1 VFVDG
6 EDAALA
12 ATAVSTTVTSDVPII
27 SERAMYWAGSFNTW
41 FEAHNSFGVTST
53 ATKWALAEGRVG
65 GPVGFGTFVLVANP
79 AAVAAEIRATFLRT
93 NGTTVVKT
101 YTVQPTSRFNIWVN
115 NDVPELA
122 NEEFG
127 VVIEVLNGV
136 NVAVERAMYWRSGG
150 VDFAGG
156 TNATAVRLP

>member
-1 VFVDG
+1 
-6 EDAALA
+6 
-12 ATAVSTTVTSDVPII
+12 
-27 SERAMYWAGSFNTW
+27 MYWAGSFANW
-41 FEAHNSFGVTST
+41 FEAHNSFGVTAT

-65 GPVGFGTFVLVANP
+65 QGPGFGTFVLVGNP
-79 AAVAAEIRATFLRT
+79 SGSAADIRATFLRT

-101 YTVQPTSRFNIWVN
+101 YTVNPTSRFNIWVN

-122 NEEFG
+122 NEDFG
-127 VVIEVLNGV
+127 VVIDVLNGV

-156 TNATAVRLP
+156 TSATAVRVP